1 MEITLEKL
9 LKGKSTKI
17 NEKDFL
23 STADYVKSFIDATSK
38 LTSTYRI
45 EAIPPRQLTT
55 DGNNTDLTYNRV
67 LIQAVLPNKVDKYNE
82 ILALTYALDVRK
94 PWYKVYRAFY
104 DNVTNQTF
112 VFNPD
117 WIIVNEL
124 KPLEPIEIDINVL
137 LSWTNDFQVKLNTCK
152 TETLST
158 KVESR
163 CFRLGEWIEKCHFD
177 YYNHEI
183 NGKVKW
189 SPANIIKVYN
199 SIYIDQNAEYYVGD
213 KDSSVINTY
222 QAFADIIAKDQ
233 KDIGNRFEKTILI
246 NRLLNIK

>member
-23 STADYVKSFIDATSK
+23 STEDYVKNFIDVTNK
-38 LTSTYRI
+38 LTNTYRI
-45 EAIPPRQLTT
+45 EAITPRQLTT

-67 LIQAVLPNKVDKYNE
+67 LIQAILPNKVDKYNE
-82 ILALTYALDVRK
+82 IIALTYALDVRK

-104 DNVTNQTF
+104 DNTTNQTL
-112 VFNPD
+112 VFNQD
-117 WIIVNEL
+117 WILVNEL
-124 KPLEPIEIDINVL
+124 KPLEPIEIDINTL
-137 LSWTNDFQVKLNTCK
+137 LSWTNDFSVKLNECK
-152 TETLST
+152 ANLLST
-158 KVESR
+158 KVEER
-163 CFRLGEWIEKCHFD
+163 YFRLGEWIEKCQFD

-189 SPANIIKVYN
+189 SPTNIIKVYN
-199 SIYIDQNAEYYVGD
+199 SIYIDQNSEYYVGD
-213 KDSSVINTY
+213 KDSTVLNTY
-222 QAFADIIAKDQ
+222 CAFADIVAKDQ

-246 NRLLNIK
+246 NRLLKIK

>member
-23 STADYVKSFIDATSK
+23 STEDYVKNFIDVTNK
-38 LTSTYRI
+38 LTNTYRI
-45 EAIPPRQLTT
+45 EAITPRQLTT

-67 LIQAVLPNKVDKYNE
+67 LIQAILPNKVDKYNE
-82 ILALTYALDVRK
+82 IIALTYALDVRK

-104 DNVTNQTF
+104 DNTTNQTL
-112 VFNPD
+112 VFNQD
-117 WIIVNEL
+117 WILVNEL
-124 KPLEPIEIDINVL
+124 KPLEPIEIDIDTL
-137 LSWTNDFQVKLNTCK
+137 LSWTNNFSVKLNECK
-152 TETLST
+152 ANLLST
-158 KVESR
+158 KVEER
-163 CFRLGEWIEKCHFD
+163 CFRLGEWIEKCQFD

-199 SIYIDQNAEYYVGD
+199 SIYIDQNSEYYVGD
-213 KDSSVINTY
+213 KDSTVLNTY
-222 QAFADIIAKDQ
+222 CAFADIVAKDQ

-246 NRLLNIK
+246 NRLLKIK